1 MPTAGARRAA
11 AAGVLGALCGALLLA
26 VGGLRIVQEQRS
38 ALLGGLLPL
47 RRAWADQMEHE
58 AVYAQ
63 VAAPHRQGHRI
74 FAPLDEPVRR
84 SISRDIPN
92 MVDTALEPSNNYE
105 DKLNRKLLR
114 LQREKEALETRKSDI
129 IHGLISD
136 RDWQERRVASQAV
149 DAHHQRLRSA
159 LERARREQWSQ
170 YEKAAKRYASAT
182 RHSTMQADEYL
193 KRRGRVMARIKELD
207 TLLTEGDGQLTTAPE
222 NDHPASSGSGV
233 PADGDLD
240 GLLTSIEG
248 QAAALGD
255 DTEKQALLAN
265 VKKLHS
271 IIAHGGSEHAK
282 VLAVP
287 DKRRCER

>member
-1 MPTAGARRAA
+1 M
-11 AAGVLGALCGALLLA
+11 
-26 VGGLRIVQEQRS
+26 QEQRS

-114 LQREKEALETRKSDI
+114 LQREKEALEMRKSDI

>member
-1 MPTAGARRAA
+1 MPAAGARRAA

-26 VGGLRIVQEQRS
+26 VGGLRAAQERRS

-47 RRAWADQMEHE
+47 RRAWADQMDK
-58 AVYAQ
+58 AVYAR

-170 YEKAAKRYASAT
+170 YEKAAKRYASAKT
-182 RHSTMQADEYL
+182 HSTMQAGEYL

-222 NDHPASSGSGV
+222 NAPPASSGSGV
-233 PADGDLD
+233 PADVDLD

>member
-1 MPTAGARRAA
+1 M
-11 AAGVLGALCGALLLA
+11 CGALLLA
-26 VGGLRIVQEQRS
+26 AGGLRGAHERRS
-38 ALLGGLLPL
+38 ALFGGLLPL
-47 RRAWADQMEHE
+47 RRAWADQMDHE
-58 AVYAQ
+58 AVYAR
-63 VAAPHRQGHRI
+63 VA
-74 FAPLDEPVRR
+74 
-84 SISRDIPN
+84 
-92 MVDTALEPSNNYE
+92 SNNYE

-136 RDWQERRVASQAV
+136 RDWQERRVASQAI

-170 YEKAAKRYASAT
+170 YEKAAKRYASAKT
-182 RHSTMQADEYL
+182 HSTMQADEYL
-193 KRRGRVMARIKELD
+193 KRRDRVMARIKELD

-222 NDHPASSGSGV
+222 NAPPASSGSGV
-233 PADGDLD
+233 PVDGDLD
-240 GLLTSIEG
+240 GLLSSIEG
-248 QAAALGD
+248 QATALGE

-265 VKKLHS
+265 VKKLRS
-271 IIAHGGSEHAK
+271 IIAQGGSAHAK